1 MDLSSRKSDVERI
14 EGNKEELVQ
23 ILEDMDVFLLT
34 VGANGGED
42 VPDCVYVLPKLLEHM
57 LDNYNRGRN
66 KFGEDETY
74 DDSFLDVANRIYKLS
89 TCCSCSIT
97 LILDQTSSVLEK
109 AMSLLEKDLCSIL
122 EDPKTQD
129 KSFSF
134 GSHSDLCV
142 IFDTD
147 SPNPPQQEQDHD
159 HQDFFTN
166 LSTNKISILS
176 KIATTMIVVGYE
188 TECCMAFAN
197 FRRSA
202 FKTALQR
209 YGYGSMRM
217 DDVSKMSWESL
228 EKEITTWNQVVRHCT
243 TMLLNA
249 ERRLYDSI
257 FPNQPFISQSL
268 FSDLVR
274 HVIIHL
280 LNFAQGAILTK
291 WSTEKLFKFLDM
303 YETLREDIIGYSC
316 LEPCASEVTYEISTA
331 KDRIVKAIVAMFC
344 DLKNSIKN
352 DNERIPVA
360 NGAVHPLTRYVMNYL
375 KYACE
380 YKDTLEQVFEQG
392 QSVNITR
399 VDIYNDKSIEEV
411 EDVGTPKDSPFALQ
425 LMSIMDLLDENVEK
439 KSNLYRDLAL
449 RYIFLMNNGR
459 YIVQKVKGCSEL
471 HDMMGDNWCRRR
483 QSGLRLYH
491 KCYQRETWSKVLQC
505 LKLEGLQGTR
515 NKVSKQ
521 LVKERC
527 KCFNSMFEE
536 IHKTQS
542 TWMVVDEQLQSE
554 LRVSISSLVIPA
566 YRSFVGRFKQHLES
580 SRHIDKYIKYHPEDI
595 ELLLDDL
602 FDGNAMTMTR
612 KRI

>member
-1 MDLSSRKSDVERI
+1 MDGE
-14 EGNKEELVQ
+14 KEELMQVV
-23 ILEDMDVFLLT
+23 EDVDAFLLII
-34 VGANGGED
+34 GANGGKD
-42 VPDCVYVLPKLLEHM
+42 VPDCVRVLPKLFEDM
-57 LDNYNRGRN
+57 LDSYNCGRT
-66 KFGEDETY
+66 KFGEDATY
-74 DDSFLDVANRIYKLS
+74 DNSFLDVVNRMYKLS
-89 TCCSCSIT
+89 TSCSCSNT
-97 LILDQTSSVLEK
+97 LDQTSSVLEK
-109 AMSLLEKDLCSIL
+109 AMSLLEKDLCSLL
-122 EDPKTQD
+122 EEPKTPN

-134 GSHSDLCV
+134 GSRSDLSV
-142 IFDTD
+142 IFEID
-147 SPNPPQQEQDHD
+147 SPEPPQHEQDHY
-159 HQDFFTN
+159 HQDFLTH
-166 LSTNKISILS
+166 LSTHKISILN

-188 TECCMAFAN
+188 TECCIAFAN

-209 YGYGSMRM
+209 LGYRSMRM
-217 DDVSKMSWESL
+217 EDVCKMSWETL
-228 EKEITTWNQVVRHCT
+228 EREITTWNQVVRHCT
-243 TMLLNA
+243 TMLFNA

-268 FSDLVR
+268 FIDLAR

-280 LNFAQGAILTK
+280 LNFAQGVVLTK

-303 YETLREDIIGYSC
+303 YETLREDIIGDSC
-316 LEPCASEVTYEISTA
+316 LEPGASEVAYEIVIA
-331 KDRIVKAIVAMFC
+331 KDRVIKAIVAMFC

-352 DNERIPVA
+352 DNERIPVP

-392 QSVNITR
+392 QSVNFTR
-399 VDIYNDKSIEEV
+399 IDIYNDKSIEEV
-411 EDVGTPKDSPFALQ
+411 EDVGTPKDSPFAIQ
-425 LMSIMDLLDENVEK
+425 LMSIMDLLDANVER

-471 HDMMGDNWCRRR
+471 HDMMGDNWCRKR

-505 LKLEGLQGTR
+505 LKPEGLLGTG

-521 LVKERC
+521 LVKERF

-595 ELLLDDL
+595 ELLVDDF
-602 FDGNAMTMTR
+602 FDGNVVSMTR
-612 KRI
+612 KRT